1 MRTLPYP
8 EQKKSPGFKAIISS
22 LRHRNFRL
30 FWTGQCISL
39 VGTWM
44 QNMAQSWLVLELTGS
59 PFLLGLVGA
68 LQFIPLLLFALFTGV
83 VVDRLPKRPLLLFA
97 QGMSMLIALV
107 LGLLT
112 LFNVVQYWHVAVLAF
127 LLGTMHSLD
136 MPARQAFII
145 ELVGRDDLMNAIAL
159 NSSVFNGARIIGP
172 AVAGLVISTVGI
184 AACFLANAASFLFVL
199 GGLLLIQVQEDKDVR
214 EGHKKLWEDVREG
227 LAYIRS
233 NPTVFTVLAMVGSMS
248 TLAINFNVLVPVF
261 AREVLHREAQGF
273 GFLMSATGLG
283 AFMGAL
289 TLAYLSNRGPR
300 VKLLLAAASG
310 FCLCELLLALVRY
323 YPLALVLLCLAGFAV
338 STFSASANA
347 TVQMNIPDH
356 LRGRV
361 MSVYS
366 LVFIGLVPLGNFFSG
381 TVAHL
386 WGAPAGFA
394 LGGGLALLFLLFLSR
409 RLLRHQHSPVP

>member
-1 MRTLPYP
+1 MKTIPNP
-8 EQKKSPGFKAIISS
+8 EQRKRPGFKTIISS

-68 LQFIPLLLFALFTGV
+68 LQFVPLLLFALFTGAV
-83 VVDRLPKRPLLLFA
+83 ADRLPKRPLLLFA

-127 LLGTMHSLD
+127 LLGAMHALD
-136 MPARQAFII
+136 MPVRQAFIV

-199 GGLLLIQVQEDKDVR
+199 GGLLLVRVR
-214 EGHKKLWEDVREG
+214 EEVDGRGGHQNLWEDVREG
-227 LAYIRS
+227 LVYIRS
-233 NPTVFTVLAMVGSMS
+233 NQTVFTVLAMVGGMS
-248 TLAINFNVLVPVF
+248 VLAMNFNVLVPVF
-261 AREVLHREAQGF
+261 AREVLHRQAQGF

-283 AFMGAL
+283 AFAGAL
-289 TLAYLSNRGPR
+289 TLAYLSHRGPR
-300 VKLLLAAASG
+300 LKLLLAAAFG
-310 FCLCELLLALVRY
+310 LCFCELLLAPVRLY
-323 YPLALVLLCLAGFAV
+323 SLALVLLCLAGFAV

-347 TVQMNIPDH
+347 TIQMNVPDH
-356 LRGRV
+356 LRGR
-361 MSVYS
+361 MTALSM
-366 LVFIGLVPLGNFFSG
+366 LFFMGGPQLGEFEAGLVAAW
-381 TVAHL
+381 V
-386 WGAPAGFA
+386 GAP
-394 LGGGLALLFLLFLSR
+394 LSVVIGGLGCLASVFLIAWRSPTLR
-409 RLLRHQHSPVP
+409 RYSGE

>member
-1 MRTLPYP
+1 MRTPSNP
-8 EQKKSPGFKAIISS
+8 QQKQRHGIKAIISS

-59 PFLLGLVGA
+59 PFLLGLVGG
-68 LQFIPLLLFALFTGV
+68 LQFVPLLFFALIAGAV
-83 VVDRLPKRPLLLFA
+83 ADRLPKRPLLLFT
-97 QGMSMLIALV
+97 QGMSMLFALV

-112 LFNVVQYWHVAVLAF
+112 LYNVVQYWHVAVLAF
-127 LLGTMHSLD
+127 LLGTINALD

-145 ELVGRDDLMNAIAL
+145 ELVGREDLMNAIAL
-159 NSSVFNGARIIGP
+159 NSSIFNGARIIGP

-199 GGLLLIQVQEDKDVR
+199 GGLLLVRVRGEVDGREDHR
-214 EGHKKLWEDVREG
+214 NLWEDVHEG

-233 NPTVFTVLAMVGSMS
+233 NSTVFTVLAMVGGMS
-248 TLAINFNVLVPVF
+248 ALAMNFNVLVPVF
-261 AREVLHREAQGF
+261 AREVLHRQAQGF

-283 AFMGAL
+283 AFAGAL
-289 TLAYLSNRGPR
+289 TVAYLSNRGPR
-300 VKLLLAAASG
+300 LKLLLAGASG
-310 FCLCELLLALVRY
+310 LCFCELMLAPVRLY
-323 YPLALVLLCLAGFAV
+323 SLALVLLCLAGFAV

-347 TVQMNIPDH
+347 TVQMNVPDH

-366 LVFIGLVPLGNFFSG
+366 LVFIGLVPAGNFFSG

-394 LGGGLALLFLLFLSR
+394 LGGGLALLFLLFLGR
-409 RLLRHQHSPVP
+409 RLLRQQHSPVP

>member
-1 MRTLPYP
+1 MSRG
-8 EQKKSPGFKAIISS
+8 ERKKDPGIKTMLSS

-30 FWTGQCISL
+30 FWMGQCVSL

-68 LQFIPLLLFALFTGV
+68 LQFIPLLLFALFTGAV
-83 VVDRLPKRPLLLFA
+83 ADRLPRRPLLLFT

-112 LFNVVQYWHVAVLAF
+112 LFHVVQYWHVAVLAF
-127 LLGTMHSLD
+127 LLGTMNSLD
-136 MPARQAFII
+136 MPARQAFVI
-145 ELVGRDDLMNAIAL
+145 ELVGREDLMNAIAL

-172 AVAGLVISTVGI
+172 AVAGLVINTAGI

-199 GGLLLIQVQEDKDVR
+199 AGLLLIRLNEEKVAR
-214 EGHKKLWEDVREG
+214 EEQKNLWEEVREG
-227 LAYIRS
+227 LIYIRS
-233 NPTVFTVLAMVGSMS
+233 SPVVFIVLTMVGAMS
-248 TLAINFNVLVPVF
+248 TLTFNFNVLVPVF
-261 AREVLHREAQGF
+261 ARDVLHWEAQGF

-283 AFMGAL
+283 AFAGAL

-300 VKLLLAAASG
+300 ARLLLAAAAGLSV
-310 FCLCELLLALVRY
+310 CELLLALVRY
-323 YPLALVLLCLAGFAV
+323 HYPALVLLCLAGFTV
-338 STFSASANA
+338 SIFSASAN
-347 TVQMNIPDH
+347 TTIQINVSDH

-366 LVFIGLVPLGNFFSG
+366 LVFIGLAPVGNFLSG
-381 TVAHL
+381 TVASF

-394 LGGGLALLFLLFLSR
+394 LGGGLALLILLFLGR
-409 RLLRHQHSPVP
+409 RLLRHQHVLVS